1 MMTSLKEIFRMWYE
15 VWSGLLGEANDFL
28 LPVFFWTTFIAL
40 CIIFPLIPAVLLIIA
55 FCGGRHS
62 D

>member
-1 MMTSLKEIFRMWYE
+1 MWYE